1 MRTRIQRMR
10 RTWRTRRIW
19 RIQQIQRIQR
29 IWRIPRT
36 RWIRRTR
43 RVWRI
48 RGFGGFSGFGGFDGV
63 GGFSGFDGYPMLYL
77 KGYLVSFSLLLKVL
91 CLLVSYSLSYT
102 WLKREPQISIRKE
115 RFILS
120 LLIYFKL
127 TKLQKFLQ
135 K

>member
-1 MRTRIQRMR
+1 MLVYSRYYLQLLLNKRLSLKRGIGECGHGFSRFN
-10 RTWRTRRIW
+10 
-19 RIQQIQRIQR
+19 
-29 IWRIPRT
+29 
-36 RWIRRTR
+36 
-43 RVWRI
+43 
-48 RGFGGFSGFGGFDGV
+48 GFGGLGGL
-63 GGFSGFDGYPMLYL
+63 GGFSGFDGFDGYSMLSL
-77 KGYLVSFSLLLKVL
+77 KGYFVSFSLQLKVL